1 MSTKKEEAE
10 ALDRAWQFL
19 LDLGSGQY
27 RVESISKLRSD
38 ARQIAKHYPLAI
50 SERWEGGWD

>member
-10 ALDRAWQFL
+10 ALDRAWRFL
-19 LDLGSGQY
+19 LDLGSGRY

-38 ARQIAKHYPLAI
+38 ARQIARHFPLAA
-50 SERWEGGWD
+50 SQRWEGGWD